1 MTLKLRLNPKDVGI
15 SVIYSS
21 LSMGTILV
29 SFKIVRLVWVLR
41 FYDDDDD
48 DSKDDDDNDGQKHH
62 RHYLMTYIQFYVAA
76 TCTFLDVTAQ

>member
-1 MTLKLRLNPKDVGI
+1 
-15 SVIYSS
+15 
-21 LSMGTILV
+21 MGTILV
-29 SFKIVRLVWVLR
+29 SFKIVRFVLVLR

-48 DSKDDDDNDGQKHH
+48 DDDESNDDDDDDDSHKHH

>member
-1 MTLKLRLNPKDVGI
+1 
-15 SVIYSS
+15 
-21 LSMGTILV
+21 MGTILV
-29 SFKIVRLVWVLR
+29 SFKMVSFVWVLR

>member
-1 MTLKLRLNPKDVGI
+1 
-15 SVIYSS
+15 
-21 LSMGTILV
+21 MGTILV
-29 SFKIVRLVWVLR
+29 SFKIHVVRLVWVLR

-48 DSKDDDDNDGQKHH
+48 DSNDDDDNDGQKHH

>member
-1 MTLKLRLNPKDVGI
+1 
-15 SVIYSS
+15 
-21 LSMGTILV
+21 MGTILV

-48 DSKDDDDNDGQKHH
+48 GDDDDSKNDDDNDDAGHKHP

-76 TCTFLDVTAQ
+76 TCTFLDITAQLTSRAILSG

>member
-1 MTLKLRLNPKDVGI
+1 
-15 SVIYSS
+15 
-21 LSMGTILV
+21 MGTILV
-29 SFKIVRLVWVLR
+29 SFKIVRFVLVLR

>member
-1 MTLKLRLNPKDVGI
+1 
-15 SVIYSS
+15 
-21 LSMGTILV
+21 MGTILV

-48 DSKDDDDNDGQKHH
+48 GDSNDDDDNDGQKHH

>member
-1 MTLKLRLNPKDVGI
+1 
-15 SVIYSS
+15 
-21 LSMGTILV
+21 MGTILV

-48 DSKDDDDNDGQKHH
+48 GDSNDDDDNDGQKHH
-62 RHYLMTYIQFYVAA
+62 RHYLMTYIHFYVAA

>member
-1 MTLKLRLNPKDVGI
+1 
-15 SVIYSS
+15 
-21 LSMGTILV
+21 MGTILV
-29 SFKIVRLVWVLR
+29 SFKIVRFVLVLR

-48 DSKDDDDNDGQKHH
+48 DDGHKHH